1 MSSTP
6 SSRRRT
12 TPCFVCIESDG
23 IVGNFNARQQTSH
36 ARTLRNRRESQRFSA
51 GYVGSELCLAR
62 KGSRID
68 RETLWDRSRTATAVR
83 CRPPKSGIQPLDAG
97 VAASWPYRA
106 TRMTSRRTPTN
117 TGAITVKY
125 GCHGDAD
132 GFAGC
137 CAGQPL
143 HARPRTSNTELR
155 HATSARLLITL
166 CGNGF
171 SR

>member
-1 MSSTP
+1 RIS
-6 SSRRRT
+6 
-12 TPCFVCIESDG
+12 
-23 IVGNFNARQQTSH
+23 IVGNFNARQHDLTRPDT
-36 ARTLRNRRESQRFSA
+36 AESPRISTCFRPDMYA
-51 GYVGSELCLAR
+51 ELCLAR

-68 RETLWDRSRTATAVR
+68 RETLRDRSRTATAVR

-132 GFAGC
+132 GFAEC
-137 CAGQPL
+137 RAGQPL
-143 HARPRTSNTELR
+143 HARPRGLR
-155 HATSARLLITL
+155 TL
-166 CGNGF
+166 NFGMQQALDC
-171 SR
+171 